1 MTARVGAT
9 ALRNQIGDLLAR
21 VIYRKERVII
31 ERREKPVAALIPL
44 EDLRLL
50 EKFEEE
56 HDAALLKAAKES
68 SKRLVPFEEL
78 ITQYE
83 RLYGE
88 RLELRGKSENQGAI

>member
-1 MTARVGAT
+1 MTARIGAT

-21 VIYRKERVII
+21 VIYRRERVII
-31 ERREKPVAALIPL
+31 ERRGKPVAALIPL

-56 HDAALLKAAKES
+56 RDAALLKAAKES
-68 SKRLVPFEEL
+68 SRKLVPFEEL

-88 RLELRGKSENQGAI
+88 SLELSEES